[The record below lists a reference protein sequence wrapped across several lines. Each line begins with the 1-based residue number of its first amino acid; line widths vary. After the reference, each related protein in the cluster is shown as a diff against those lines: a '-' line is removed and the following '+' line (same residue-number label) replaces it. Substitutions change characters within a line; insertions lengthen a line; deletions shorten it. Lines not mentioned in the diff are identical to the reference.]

1 MLNIKNFEAE
11 EGDTVFDLGP
21 STEILFDLLWTEIQ
35 NPVVPLTL

>member
-21 STEILFDLLWTEIQ
+21 STEILFDVLWAEIQ
-35 NPVVPLTL
+35 NTAGLLSL